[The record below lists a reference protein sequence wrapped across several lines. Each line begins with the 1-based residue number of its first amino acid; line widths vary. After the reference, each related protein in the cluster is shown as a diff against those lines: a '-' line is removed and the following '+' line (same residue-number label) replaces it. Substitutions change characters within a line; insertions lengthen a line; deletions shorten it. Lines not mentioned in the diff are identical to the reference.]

1 MATAIEFKFA
11 PDQPPPQ
18 AMRAIFGILSLLVV
32 VAVVGM
38 LAKKQLHSVAD
49 IQPIPQDG
57 RPSTLP
63 TTAPGATVQQQS
75 LQIQQQVKKSVE
87 ESMQQTRPVPED
99 K

>member
-1 MATAIEFKFA
+1 
-11 PDQPPPQ
+11 
-18 AMRAIFGILSLLVV
+18 MRGIFSIVGLLVA

-49 IQPIPQDG
+49 LHPMPQND
-57 RPSTLP
+57 TTILLP

-75 LQIQQQVKKSVE
+75 LQIQQQLKKSVE
-87 ESMQQTRPVPED
+87 DSLQQTRAVPDD

>member
-1 MATAIEFKFA
+1 
-11 PDQPPPQ
+11 
-18 AMRAIFGILSLLVV
+18 MRAIFSLLSLLVV

-38 LAKKQLHSVAD
+38 LAKKQLHSVAE

-57 RPSTLP
+57 SILVLPST
-63 TTAPGATVQQQS
+63 TPGATVQQQS

-87 ESMQQTRPVPED
+87 DALQQTRAVPDD